1 MWLFQNSHWRLKT
14 MHMEL
19 PAEDAGKA
27 FSLCGANG
35 TQALPRI
42 IVACPMAESTLK
54 KKETITV

>member
-1 MWLFQNSHWRLKT
+1 

-19 PAEDAGKA
+19 PEEDAGKA